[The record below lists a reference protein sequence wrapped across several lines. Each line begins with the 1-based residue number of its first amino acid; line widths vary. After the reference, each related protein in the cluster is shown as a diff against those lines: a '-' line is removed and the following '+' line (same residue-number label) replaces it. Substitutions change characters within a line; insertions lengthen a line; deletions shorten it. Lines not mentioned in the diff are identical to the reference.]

1 MLIERPYCTYFTRGY
16 FTTRIL
22 YIPEETDKAIAIMH
36 NNPSTFVDSPDGSTK
51 QFVTTAG
58 IQQGDTLAPF
68 LFVIVVDYI
77 LRQSIDCL
85 GSKGLGIKPTQSRRL
100 KSKQLTDLD
109 YADDI
114 AFTADHLQDAQDLL
128 TCLEN
133 AAAKVRKAKKT
144 EYMTINEDKV
154 HHDIKSNNGTVLKE
168 VDDYIYLGTFGSER
182 ISTLLAQRRARFAGH
197 CPRAQDQ
204 PVSRVISWRL
214 LCSNRGRRPF
224 TYMAVL
230 ARDLNLSV
238 DDICSLMKEKELW
251 RSLVQ
256 SIPTAVDR

>member
-1 MLIERPYCTYFTRGY
+1 
-16 FTTRIL
+16 
-22 YIPEETDKAIAIMH
+22 MH

-58 IQQGDTLAPF
+58 ILQGDTLAPF

-85 GSKGLGIKPTQSRRL
+85 DSKGLGIKPTQSRRL
-100 KSKQLTDLD
+100 KSKHLTDLD

-114 AFTADHLQDAQDLL
+114 AFTADRLQDAQDLL

-133 AAAKVRKAKKT
+133 AAAKVGLFLNAKKT

-154 HHDIKSNNGTVLKE
+154 HHDIKYNNGTLLKE

-214 LCSNRGRRPF
+214 PCSNRGRRPL

-238 DDICSLMKEKELW
+238 DDICSLMKEKKLR
-251 RSLVQ
+251 RSLVH
-256 SIPTAVDR
+256 SISTAVDR